1 MKRNMIIK
9 TLGTAV
15 LLASVGITGC
25 NIKTDDDSKSDR
37 DDDEEEIS
45 CEVDDEDLSGC
56 CEISDE
62 EDEEYYSCC
71 VPEYCIGGTNGELP
85 GQLDYMTLVPPCDRI
100 NWADYETSY
109 ITDLSVID
117 SDDLRAIAE
126 EYAGEGYD
134 IVDPEQDQEY
144 GLANGDGEYMFTT
157 GFRAE
162 RIKDHSSEFIY
173 AYEMNEDLFDYFFVD
188 DYYDD
193 IECSDDGIV
202 IRYETQGYIAEYNRD
217 TGIGFLYIGCSY

>member
-9 TLGTAV
+9 SLGTAV

-134 IVDPEQDQEY
+134 IVDPEQDQ
-144 GLANGDGEYMFTT
+144 
-157 GFRAE
+157 
-162 RIKDHSSEFIY
+162 
-173 AYEMNEDLFDYFFVD
+173 
-188 DYYDD
+188 
-193 IECSDDGIV
+193 
-202 IRYETQGYIAEYNRD
+202 
-217 TGIGFLYIGCSY
+217 

>member
-1 MKRNMIIK
+1 
-9 TLGTAV
+9 
-15 LLASVGITGC
+15 
-25 NIKTDDDSKSDR
+25 
-37 DDDEEEIS
+37 
-45 CEVDDEDLSGC
+45 
-56 CEISDE
+56 
-62 EDEEYYSCC
+62 
-71 VPEYCIGGTNGELP
+71 
-85 GQLDYMTLVPPCDRI
+85 
-100 NWADYETSY
+100 
-109 ITDLSVID
+109 
-117 SDDLRAIAE
+117 
-126 EYAGEGYD
+126 
-134 IVDPEQDQEY
+134 
-144 GLANGDGEYMFTT
+144 MFTT